1 MLITYPKI
9 EKLSRRLDASCG
21 LIQAAHAASLITAEV
36 NQELHKQALC
46 YAGLLQDVEQGS
58 ADTDNANIQDMFEC
72 VDQFCTLIEDELKPR
87 VAA

>member
-21 LIQAAHAASLITAEV
+21 LIQAAHSANLITGV
-36 NQELHKQALC
+36 VSQELHKQALC
-46 YAGLLQDVEQGS
+46 YAGLLQDIGQGT
-58 ADTDNANIQDMFEC
+58 ADTDSSNIQSMFEC
-72 VDQFCTLIEDELKPR
+72 VDQFCTLIEDELRPV